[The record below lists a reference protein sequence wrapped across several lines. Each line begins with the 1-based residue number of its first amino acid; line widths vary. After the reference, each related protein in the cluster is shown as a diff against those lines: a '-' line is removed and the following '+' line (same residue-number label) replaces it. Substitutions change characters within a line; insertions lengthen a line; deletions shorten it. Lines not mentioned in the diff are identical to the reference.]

1 MGRRLPHNAQ
11 KEAALLERRA
21 FVHQLM
27 LAGCTQ
33 AQIISF
39 GAERG
44 WQKSECLRDYGLI
57 ADEWQ
62 KQSEEELQSARAQ
75 AIQRIRADLV
85 TMRIDFGETKKKKGP
100 KARELEQATFKDIV
114 AHERLLAQIEGTLR
128 PVEVKVS
135 VGDVSRR
142 ALIDAINAMSP
153 DEMNA
158 AIAEQRDLELRAS
171 KSK

>member
-1 MGRRLPHNAQ
+1 
-11 KEAALLERRA
+11 
-21 FVHQLM
+21 M

-33 AQIISF
+33 AQIVTF
-39 GAERG
+39 GIERG
-44 WQKSECLRDYGLI
+44 WTKAECVRDYGI
-57 ADEWQ
+57 ISDEWQ

-85 TMRIDFGETKKKKGP
+85 NMRFDLGETKKRKGP
-100 KARELEQATFKDIV
+100 KARELEQATFKDIA

-158 AIAEQRDLELRAS
+158 AIAEQRELELRAS
-171 KSK
+171 KTK

>member
-1 MGRRLPHNAQ
+1 MGRHITH
-11 KEAALLERRA
+11 KDAALLERRA
-21 FVHQLM
+21 FVQQLM

-33 AQIISF
+33 AQIVEY
-39 GAERG
+39 GRERG
-44 WQKSECLRDYGLI
+44 FSKKECVRDYGAI
-57 ADEWQ
+57 TDEWQ

-85 TMRIDFGETKKKKGP
+85 RMRIDLGETKKKKGP

-153 DEMNA
+153 EEMNA
-158 AIAEQRDLELRAS
+158 AIAEQRELEFRAS
-171 KSK
+171 KSS